1 MHIKRT
7 VGAGRWTSTLATVV
21 AFGALC
27 ATLAY
32 WTMQLLAPPVAIA
45 PTGSLVDYRTVPE
58 LDSAAA
64 LFGARG
70 GVSTQAAQ
78 ADVRVLGV
86 AASPTRA
93 SAVLVVGSGPAR
105 AYMVGDAVG
114 DDMRLIEVRS
124 DVAVLERNH
133 SRIELQ
139 APKRPSIAM
148 LWSGPAAPSESRE
161 PLAAP
166 AALAPDTR
174 PMSPRSGPPMPEGDR
189 LSGLRAGGVPAD
201 ASGPVA
207 SPGDGAPAPR
217 DGSAQMARD
226 GSAQAPQD
234 GSVQAAR
241 DGMGEPRP
249 DPAAGERLE
258 AQASG
263 APSPGGVDPR

>member
-27 ATLAY
+27 AVLAY
-32 WTMQLLAPPVAIA
+32 WTLQLLAPPVAIA
-45 PTGSLVDYRTVPE
+45 PTGSLVDYRAVPE

-70 GVSTQAAQ
+70 GAPTQAAQ

-105 AYMVGDAVG
+105 AYLVGDAVG

-124 DVAVLERNH
+124 DAAVLERNH
-133 SRIELQ
+133 ARIELQ

-148 LWSGPAAPSESRE
+148 LWSGPAAPGES
-161 PLAAP
+161 PDLAAP
-166 AALAPDTR
+166 AALAPASPTI
-174 PMSPRSGPPMPEGDR
+174 SPRSGPPVREGDR
-189 LSGLRAGGVPAD
+189 LSGLRTGGVPEA
-201 ASGPVA
+201 ANGPAA
-207 SPGDGAPAPR
+207 SPGDGAVPAP
-217 DGSAQMARD
+217 A
-226 GSAQAPQD
+226 
-234 GSVQAAR
+234 
-241 DGMGEPRP
+241 DGMSEPRP
-249 DPAAGERLE
+249 DPAAGQRLE
-258 AQASG
+258 AQPG
-263 APSPGGVDPR
+263 DAPSPVGTDPR